1 MAAFID
7 FIYILYALCFLN
19 NCVSYIAYDRIY
31 SCHDILDLYLNK
43 FHDRS
48 KIFKKYW
55 KLD

>member
-1 MAAFID
+1 MSF
-7 FIYILYALCFLN
+7 YMHCVFLN

-43 FHDRS
+43 KFDDRS

-55 KLD
+55 KLKHK

>member
-19 NCVSYIAYDRIY
+19 NFFVSYITYDRIHSY
-31 SCHDILDLYLNK
+31 HDILNPYLNK

-48 KIFKKYW
+48 KIFKKY
-55 KLD
+55 